1 MLWSV
6 QRTLDLTNEGGGHV
20 PKDVAHRLETITQ
33 RLDVLEEAV
42 AADQEQSLH
51 TLEAIMKSTQQHRD
65 SRFVDTSVVEDSRP
79 VFPVSPHVTGTPS
92 IRPLTSQSR
101 SPLTNS
107 SRPANTGILSVKV
120 SK

>member
-1 MLWSV
+1 
-6 QRTLDLTNEGGGHV
+6 V
-20 PKDVAHRLETITQ
+20 PRDVVHQLETITQ

-51 TLEAIMKSTQQHRD
+51 TLEAIMKSTQQ
-65 SRFVDTSVVEDSRP
+65 SRYVDTSTVEDPRP

-92 IRPLTSQSR
+92 IRPLSSQSR
-101 SPLTNS
+101 SPLTGS
-107 SRPANTGILSVKV
+107 SWPANTGILSVKV